1 MLEHLFKHQ
10 GIVMEQQTE
19 HLDKKIQ
26 QSSEILLRLTGI
38 PAKIKREIHDLLNF
52 SSQKKLPVSQQIFKL
67 LNLYERTVQILA
79 TNSDYSR
86 PVSESHCNNK
96 QLMQLSEEL
105 QNVISE
111 LDFDGESGD
120 LLHDIRSKLLVGV
133 DNQLLL
139 DLTMQALKLVIQG
152 TQYERK
158 TSEQFLNH
166 VNNSL
171 RSSLRNSK
179 SNIESCKTLI
189 NNRNK
194 VNSELVEL
202 VDSAKNSVSE
212 TKTLQAKE
220 QKALKITLD
229 KISTL
234 TELLVDQE
242 KVGHDLIER
251 MNYGKN
257 QIESLSEVTQDY
269 RRRLEDQA
277 KRMLLDP
284 LTKVYNRA
292 AFGDRLEFEYRRW
305 LKSQHPLR
313 VVIFD
318 VDNFKSININ
328 FGYAAGDKALKI
340 IARTIKKEISDTD
353 TIARFSGEEFI
364 LILPEISDEKTR
376 STIDNIQHSVS
387 KLPFKFRD
395 QNLTITLSSACVPF
409 RTNNTPED
417 VLGQLTHALN
427 KAKERGTNQLS
438 WQ

>member
-1 MLEHLFKHQ
+1 MLEHLFEQQ
-10 GIVMEQQTE
+10 GIAMEQQTE

-26 QSSEILLRLTGI
+26 QSGEILLRLTGM
-38 PAKIKREIHDLLNF
+38 PAKIKREIHDLLTF
-52 SSQKKLPVSQQIFKL
+52 SSQKKLSVSQQIFKL

-79 TNSDYSR
+79 TKSDYSR
-86 PVSESHCNNK
+86 PSPAIENNNK
-96 QLMQLSEEL
+96 QLAQLSEEL

-120 LLHDIRSKLLVGV
+120 LLHDIRSRLLVGV

-171 RSSLRNSK
+171 RASLRNSK
-179 SNIESCKTLI
+179 SNIESCKNLLGDR
-189 NNRNK
+189 NR
-194 VNSELVEL
+194 VNSELVDL
-202 VDSAKNSVSE
+202 VDTAKNSVSE
-212 TKTLQAKE
+212 TRPLQANE
-220 QKALKITLD
+220 QKTLKITLD
-229 KISTL
+229 RISAL
-234 TELLVDQE
+234 TELLIGQE
-242 KVGHDLIER
+242 KAGDDLIER

-277 KRMLLDP
+277 QRMLLDP

-318 VDNFKSININ
+318 IDNFKSININ

-364 LILPEISDEKTR
+364 LILPEIPDEKTR
-376 STIDNIQHSVS
+376 STINNIQSNVS

-395 QNLTITLSSACVPF
+395 QSLTITLSSACVSF
-409 RTNNTPED
+409 KTNSTPED
-417 VLGQLTHALN
+417 ILEQLLHALN
-427 KAKERGTNQLS
+427 KAKEAGSNQLN